1 MKKVL
6 ILNPYLSTLGG
17 GEKHMGYFCRSLE
30 HYYHG
35 SVCIDILV
43 FNTYGVDVYA
53 KDYVTIED
61 LNRQFGLKLQ
71 RTKIKK
77 IDLGFSKNR
86 LEWMQNKKEVEK
98 ISKRYDLFV
107 NFMFL
112 SRHIGRAKVNI
123 YECFFPPKRFAQ
135 EWKGLKKLLGI
146 YYDFAFYHSY
156 SRFISNSMYTNHWL
170 AQYWK
175 AGRKNTVICPPVF
188 LEHEIQG
195 RYQEAAKKN
204 VIISVGRFFVGT
216 HSKKQLSM
224 VQFFARHAEKF
235 LDYEYH
241 LVGAVSEKQ
250 EDVAYLKQVKD
261 AAALSKHIYIHEN
274 CSYKELLSLYK
285 AAKIFWHST
294 GYGEDEDLE
303 PEKMEHFGITTVEAM
318 SFGAVPVVINKG
330 GQKETVEEGV
340 HGYRWDTEEECVEKT
355 CQLINNNALRTA
367 MANKCVKA
375 AKKYS
380 IEVFHKLNQE
390 VFYELKI

>member
-35 SVCIDILV
+35 RVYIDILV

-53 KDYVTIED
+53 KDYVTVED

-156 SRFISNSMYTNHWL
+156 RRFISNSMYTNH
-170 AQYWK
+170 
-175 AGRKNTVICPPVF
+175 
-188 LEHEIQG
+188 
-195 RYQEAAKKN
+195 
-204 VIISVGRFFVGT
+204 
-216 HSKKQLSM
+216 
-224 VQFFARHAEKF
+224 
-235 LDYEYH
+235 
-241 LVGAVSEKQ
+241 
-250 EDVAYLKQVKD
+250 
-261 AAALSKHIYIHEN
+261 
-274 CSYKELLSLYK
+274 
-285 AAKIFWHST
+285 
-294 GYGEDEDLE
+294 
-303 PEKMEHFGITTVEAM
+303 
-318 SFGAVPVVINKG
+318 
-330 GQKETVEEGV
+330 
-340 HGYRWDTEEECVEKT
+340 
-355 CQLINNNALRTA
+355 
-367 MANKCVKA
+367 
-375 AKKYS
+375 
-380 IEVFHKLNQE
+380 
-390 VFYELKI
+390 